1 MGFVSRSSGSFRLAG
16 RSFVAF
22 VLAPNPPI
30 GDWISELDT
39 WLARS
44 AGFFTGRP
52 VVLDLSR
59 HSLSRPDLA
68 GLLAQLQARSI
79 RIIAVE
85 GVDLAWLG
93 PGLSPL
99 SSMSK
104 PANVIDFPD
113 PAMPAPSIAPPPAQ
127 AKCASLLLDQPVR
140 SGQTIFYPEGDVTV
154 VGSVAS
160 GAEIIAGGSIHIYGA
175 LRGRA
180 IAGASG
186 NTRARIFC
194 TRFEAELLVIDGLY
208 RTADE
213 SEAELHG
220 EAVEAHL
227 DGEAMIITK
236 LD

>member
-1 MGFVSRSSGSFRLAG
+1 MGYVSRSSGSFRLAG

-30 GDWISELDT
+30 GDWIAELDN

-44 AGFFTGRP
+44 AGFFAGRP

-59 HSLSRPDLA
+59 HSLTRPDLA

-85 GVDLAWLG
+85 GVDPAWLG

-104 PANVIDFPD
+104 PTNVIDFPEA
-113 PAMPAPSIAPPPAQ
+113 AMPAPSIAPPPQ
-127 AKCASLLLDQPVR
+127 PAKCASLLLDQPVR
-140 SGQTIFYPEGDVTV
+140 SGQTIYYPDGDVTV

-160 GAEIIAGGSIHIYGA
+160 GAEIIAGGSIHVYGT

-186 NTRARIFC
+186 NTKARIFC

-208 RTADE
+208 RTAEE
-213 SEAELHG
+213 SEEHLRGA
-220 EAVEAHL
+220 AIEAHL
-227 DGEAMIITK
+227 DGEAMIIAR